1 MKKKI
6 GKLTTINNAIKKEK
20 SKKKKK
26 SEIIV
31 C

>member
-20 SKKKKK
+20 SKVKK

>member
-20 SKKKKK
+20 SKKK